1 MKARVRDCER
11 KSKKSF
17 SANVAE
23 RFRKEYP
30 QKKKKKQ
37 PTMEYTAYNIG
48 VLRK

>member
-30 QKKKKKQ
+30 QEKKKQ